1 LKSKSFIVFSLKT
14 IKIAMKSRK
23 QLLNKMKAKAFDTGL
38 FKRILTYT
46 KPYKWRYNGVI
57 IFAISLSIFAALRP
71 YLLKQTVDGYIK
83 THDQLGLLF
92 YVTLMGIV
100 LMLEVFSQ
108 FYFVYWANWLGQDIV
123 KDIRTKLFKH
133 ILSFRMKYFD
143 LVPVGQLVTRSVSDI
158 ESIARI
164 FSQGLFMIISDLMKM
179 LVVLIF
185 MFYMN
190 WKLTWIVVIAM
201 PILVYIT
208 RIFQR
213 KMQVAFEEVRTQI
226 ANMNSFV
233 QERVTGMKIVQLFN
247 REKTEYESFKEING
261 KHKKAWIKTI
271 LYNSIFFPIADIISS
286 LTLGCIVV
294 FGGFKILNGDNFTTF
309 GDLFSYTMFIGMLFN
324 PLRQIADKFNE
335 MQLGMIAAN
344 RVFDIIDTQ
353 DHIQDTGTIEA
364 PIFNGTIEFKDVRFG
379 YIPEEEVIKGIDLS
393 VEAGQTIA
401 IVGSTGAGK
410 STIINLL
417 NRFYEINSGTICID
431 GNNIEN
437 YTLASLR
444 KQIAVVLQDVFLFA
458 DTIYNNITLNN
469 PEITKAQVLEAA
481 KVIGVHDFIMSLP
494 DNYDFDVK
502 ERGVMLSSGQRQLIA
517 FLRSYVSNPSILILD
532 EATSSIDTYSE
543 EMIQRATET
552 ITKGRTSIVIAHRLA
567 TIVNADKIVV
577 MDKGLI
583 VEQGTHQELI
593 NRTNGYY
600 KNLYD
605 SQFVVAN

>member
-1 LKSKSFIVFSLKT
+1 
-14 IKIAMKSRK
+14 
-23 QLLNKMKAKAFDTGL
+23 MKAKAFDTAL
-38 FKRILTYT
+38 FKRILKYT
-46 KPYKWRYNGVI
+46 KPYKWRYYGVI
-57 IFAISLSIFAALRP
+57 IFAISLSVFAALRP

-83 THDQLGLLF
+83 THDKHGLLM
-92 YVTLMGIV
+92 YIILMGAV
-100 LMLEVFSQ
+100 LLMEVFSQ

-179 LVVLIF
+179 LVVLLF

-190 WKLTWIVVIAM
+190 WKLTWIVVVAM
-201 PILVYIT
+201 PVLVYIT

-247 REKTEYESFKEING
+247 RERIEAENFKEINN
-261 KHKKAWIKTI
+261 KHKVAWIKTI

-286 LTLGCIVV
+286 ITLGLVV
-294 FGGFKILNGDNFTTF
+294 VYGGFKILNGDHFTTF

-353 DHIQDTGTIEA
+353 DHIQDTGTLDA
-364 PIFNGTIEFKDVRFG
+364 PVFDGSIEFKEVRFS

-393 VEAGQTIA
+393 VASGQTIA

-417 NRFYEINSGTICID
+417 NRFYEINSGTIFID
-431 GNNIEN
+431 GQNIEN

-469 PEITKAQVLEAA
+469 PEITREQVLDAA
-481 KVIGVHDFIMSLP
+481 KKIGVHDFIMSLP

-532 EATSSIDTYSE
+532 EATSSIDSYSE
-543 EMIQRATET
+543 ELIQRATET
-552 ITKGRTSIVIAHRLA
+552 ITKGRTSIIIAHRLA
-567 TIVNADKIVV
+567 TIVSADKIVV

-593 NRTNGYY
+593 NKTEGYY

-605 SQFVVAN
+605 SQFSVAN

>member
-1 LKSKSFIVFSLKT
+1 
-14 IKIAMKSRK
+14 
-23 QLLNKMKAKAFDTGL
+23 MKAKAFDTRL
-38 FKRILTYT
+38 FKRILKYT
-46 KPYKWRYNGVI
+46 QPYQLRFRGVI
-57 IFAISLSIFAALRP
+57 AFAISLSVFAALRP

-83 THDQLGLLF
+83 THDQQGLLLYITF
-92 YVTLMGIV
+92 MGIV
-100 LMLEVFSQ
+100 LLAEVFSQ
-108 FYFVYWANWLGQDIV
+108 YFFVYWANWLGQDIV

-133 ILSFRMKYFD
+133 LLSFRMKYFD
-143 LVPVGQLVTRSVSDI
+143 HVPVGQLVTRSVSDI
-158 ESIARI
+158 EAIARI

-179 LVVLIF
+179 VVVLFF

-190 WKLTWIVVIAM
+190 WKLTWIVIVAM
-201 PILVYIT
+201 PVLVFFT

-213 KMQVAFEEVRTQI
+213 KMQVAFEEVRAEI
-226 ANMNSFV
+226 ANMNSFG
-233 QERVTGMKIVQLFN
+233 QDRVTGMKIVQLFN
-247 REKTEYESFKEING
+247 RENIELDKFKNIND
-261 KHKKAWIKTI
+261 KHRKAWIKTI

-286 LTLGCIVV
+286 LTLGFIVLY
-294 FGGFKILNGDNFTTF
+294 GGFKILNGDTFTTF

-344 RVFDIIDTQ
+344 RVFDILDTQ
-353 DHIQDTGTIEA
+353 DQIQDTGTIEA
-364 PIFNGTIEFKDVRFG
+364 PIFKGNIEFKGVRFG
-379 YIPEEEVIKGIDLS
+379 YIPDEEVIKGINLE
-393 VEAGQTIA
+393 VKAGQTIA

-417 NRFYEINSGTICID
+417 NRFYEINSGTISID
-431 GNNIEN
+431 NHGIEN
-437 YTLASLR
+437 YTLDSLR

-469 PEITKAQVLEAA
+469 PAISREEVLAAA
-481 KVIGVHDFIMSLP
+481 KKIGVHDFIMSLP

-517 FLRSYVSNPSILILD
+517 FLRAFVSNPSILILD

-543 EMIQRATET
+543 ELIQRATET
-552 ITKGRTSIVIAHRLA
+552 ITQGRTSIVIAHRLA

-583 VEQGTHQELI
+583 VEEGTHQELI
-593 NRTNGYY
+593 NRESGYY

-605 SQFVVAN
+605 SQFSVAN

>member
-1 LKSKSFIVFSLKT
+1 
-14 IKIAMKSRK
+14 
-23 QLLNKMKAKAFDTGL
+23 MKAKAFDTGL

-46 KPYKWRYNGVI
+46 KPYKWRYYGVI
-57 IFAISLSIFAALRP
+57 AFAVSLSIFAALRP

-83 THDQLGLLF
+83 THDKYGLLM
-92 YVTLMGIV
+92 YIILMGLV
-100 LMLEVFSQ
+100 LIMEVFSQ

-164 FSQGLFMIISDLMKM
+164 FSQGLFMIISDMMKM

-190 WKLTWIVVIAM
+190 WKLTWIVIVAM

-247 REKTEYESFKEING
+247 REKIEAENFKEINN
-261 KHKKAWIKTI
+261 KHRIAWIKTI

-286 LTLGCIVV
+286 ITLGLVV
-294 FGGFKILNGDNFTTF
+294 VYGGFKILNGDHFTTF

-364 PIFNGTIEFKDVRFG
+364 PIFDGSIEFKDVRFS

-393 VEAGQTIA
+393 VDAGQTIA

-417 NRFYEINSGTICID
+417 NRFYEINSGTIFID

-458 DTIYNNITLNN
+458 DTIYNNITLQN
-469 PEITKAQVLEAA
+469 PEITREQVLNAA
-481 KVIGVHDFIMSLP
+481 KKIGVHDFIMSLP

-543 EMIQRATET
+543 ELIQRATET
-552 ITKGRTSIVIAHRLA
+552 ITKGRTSIIIAHRLA

-583 VEQGTHQELI
+583 VEQGTHQELL
-593 NRTNGYY
+593 NKAEGYY

-605 SQFVVAN
+605 SQFSVAN

>member
-1 LKSKSFIVFSLKT
+1 
-14 IKIAMKSRK
+14 
-23 QLLNKMKAKAFDTGL
+23 MKAKAFDTRL
-38 FKRILTYT
+38 FKRILKYT
-46 KPYKWRYNGVI
+46 KPYQLRFRGVI
-57 IFAISLSIFAALRP
+57 AFAISLSVFAALRP

-83 THDQLGLLF
+83 THDQQGLLLYITF
-92 YVTLMGIV
+92 MGIV
-100 LMLEVFSQ
+100 LLAEVFSQ
-108 FYFVYWANWLGQDIV
+108 YYFVYWANWLGQDIV

-133 ILSFRMKYFD
+133 LLSFRMKYFD
-143 LVPVGQLVTRSVSDI
+143 HVPVGQLVTRSVSDI
-158 ESIARI
+158 EAIARI

-179 LVVLIF
+179 VVVLVF

-190 WKLTWIVVIAM
+190 WKLTWIVIVAM
-201 PILVYIT
+201 PILVFFT

-213 KMQVAFEEVRTQI
+213 KMQVAFEEVRTEI

-247 REKTEYESFKEING
+247 REDIEFDKFKNIND
-261 KHKKAWIKTI
+261 KHRKAWIKTI

-286 LTLGCIVV
+286 LTLGFIVLY
-294 FGGFKILNGDNFTTF
+294 GGFKILNGDAFTTF

-324 PLRQIADKFNE
+324 PLRQIADKINE

-344 RVFDIIDTQ
+344 RVFDILDTQ
-353 DHIQDTGTIEA
+353 DQIQDTGTIEA
-364 PIFNGTIEFKDVRFG
+364 PIFDGTIEFKDVRFG
-379 YIPEEEVIKGIDLS
+379 YIPNEEVIKGIDLE
-393 VEAGQTIA
+393 VKAGQTIA

-431 GNNIEN
+431 HHNIEN
-437 YTLASLR
+437 YTLDSLR

-469 PEITKAQVLEAA
+469 PTISREEVLTAA
-481 KVIGVHDFIMSLP
+481 KKIGVHDFIMSLP

-517 FLRSYVSNPSILILD
+517 FLRAFVSNPSILILD

-543 EMIQRATET
+543 ELIQRATET
-552 ITKGRTSIVIAHRLA
+552 ITEGRTSIVIAHRLA

-583 VEQGTHQELI
+583 VEEGTHQELI
-593 NRTNGYY
+593 NRESGYY

-605 SQFVVAN
+605 SQFSVAN

>member
-1 LKSKSFIVFSLKT
+1 
-14 IKIAMKSRK
+14 
-23 QLLNKMKAKAFDTGL
+23 MKAKAFDTRL
-38 FKRILTYT
+38 FKRILQYT
-46 KPYKWRYNGVI
+46 KPYQLRFRGVI
-57 IFAISLSIFAALRP
+57 AFAISLSVFAALRP

-83 THDQLGLLF
+83 THDQQGLLL
-92 YVTLMGIV
+92 YISLMGIV
-100 LMLEVFSQ
+100 LLAEVFSQ
-108 FYFVYWANWLGQDIV
+108 YYFVFWANWLGQDIV

-143 LVPVGQLVTRSVSDI
+143 HVPVGQLVTRSVSDI
-158 ESIARI
+158 EAIARI

-179 LVVLIF
+179 VVVLFF

-190 WKLTWIVVIAM
+190 WKLTWIVIVAM
-201 PILVYIT
+201 PILVFFT

-213 KMQVAFEEVRTQI
+213 KMQVAFEEVRTEI

-247 REKTEYESFKEING
+247 REDIEFDKFKNIND
-261 KHKKAWIKTI
+261 KHRKAWIKTI

-286 LTLGCIVV
+286 LTLGFIVLY
-294 FGGFKILNGDNFTTF
+294 GGFKILNGDTFTTF

-344 RVFDIIDTQ
+344 RVFDILDTDDQ
-353 DHIQDTGTIEA
+353 IQDTGTIEA
-364 PIFNGTIEFKDVRFG
+364 PVFEGNIEFKDVRFG
-379 YIPEEEVIKGIDLS
+379 YIPDEEVIKGIYLE
-393 VEAGQTIA
+393 VKAGQTIA

-417 NRFYEINSGTICID
+417 NRFYEINSGTIYID
-431 GNNIEN
+431 HQNIEN
-437 YTLASLR
+437 YTLGSLR

-469 PEITKAQVLEAA
+469 PTISREEVLAAAQ
-481 KVIGVHDFIMSLP
+481 KIGVHDFIMSLP

-517 FLRSYVSNPSILILD
+517 FLRAFVSNPSILILD

-543 EMIQRATET
+543 ELIQRATET

-583 VEQGTHQELI
+583 VEQGTHQELV
-593 NRTNGYY
+593 NKTTGYY

-605 SQFVVAN
+605 SQFSVAN

>member
-1 LKSKSFIVFSLKT
+1 
-14 IKIAMKSRK
+14 
-23 QLLNKMKAKAFDTGL
+23 MKAKAFDTRL
-38 FKRILTYT
+38 FKRILQYT
-46 KPYKWRYNGVI
+46 KPYQWRFNGVI
-57 IFAISLSIFAALRP
+57 IFAISLSVFAALRP
-71 YLLKQTVDGYIK
+71 YLLKQTVDGYIA
-83 THDQLGLLF
+83 TQDQQGLLL
-92 YVTLMGIV
+92 YVILMGIV
-100 LMLEVFSQ
+100 LLMEVFSQ
-108 FYFVYWANWLGQDIV
+108 FFFVYWANWLGQDIV
-123 KDIRTKLFKH
+123 KDIRTKLFRH

-179 LVVLIF
+179 FVVLIF

-190 WKLTWIVVIAM
+190 WTLTWIVIVAM
-201 PILVYIT
+201 PILVYFT
-208 RIFQR
+208 RIFQK

-247 REKTEYESFKEING
+247 REDIEFEKFKEINA
-261 KHKKAWIKTI
+261 KHNRAWIKTI

-286 LTLGCIVV
+286 LTLGFIVLY
-294 FGGFKILNGDNFTTF
+294 GGMKILNGDNFTTF

-335 MQLGMIAAN
+335 MQLGMISAN
-344 RVFDIIDTQ
+344 RVFDILDTQ
-353 DHIQDTGTIEA
+353 DQIQDTGTIEA
-364 PIFNGTIEFKDVRFG
+364 PLFKGNIRFENVRFG
-379 YIPEEEVIKGIDLS
+379 YIPEEDVIKGINLE
-393 VEAGQTIA
+393 VNAGQTIA

-417 NRFYEINSGTICID
+417 NRFYEINSGSIYID
-431 GNNIEN
+431 NHNIEN
-437 YTLASLR
+437 YTLSSLR
-444 KQIAVVLQDVFLFA
+444 NQIAVVLQDVFLFA
-458 DTIYNNITLNN
+458 DTIFNNITLNN
-469 PEITKAQVLEAA
+469 PAISREQVLAAA
-481 KVIGVHDFIMSLP
+481 KKIGVHDFIMSLP

-517 FLRSYVSNPSILILD
+517 FLRAYVSNPSILILD

-543 EMIQRATET
+543 ELIQRATET

-593 NRTNGYY
+593 NRESGYY

-605 SQFVVAN
+605 SQFSVAN

>member
-1 LKSKSFIVFSLKT
+1 
-14 IKIAMKSRK
+14 
-23 QLLNKMKAKAFDTGL
+23 MKAKAFDTRL
-38 FKRILTYT
+38 FKRILKFT
-46 KPYKWRYNGVI
+46 KPYKLRFNGVI
-57 IFAISLSIFAALRP
+57 IFAISLSVFAALRP
-71 YLLKQTVDGYIK
+71 YLLKQTVDGYIA
-83 THDQLGLLF
+83 TQDQQGLLM
-92 YVTLMGIV
+92 YVILMGIV
-100 LMLEVFSQ
+100 LLLEVFSQ

-123 KDIRTKLFKH
+123 KDIRTKLFQH

-143 LVPVGQLVTRSVSDI
+143 HVPVGQLVTRSVSDI

-179 LVVLIF
+179 VVVLAF

-190 WKLTWIVVIAM
+190 WKLTWIVVVAM
-201 PILVYIT
+201 PILVFFT
-208 RIFQR
+208 RIFQK
-213 KMQVAFEEVRTQI
+213 KMQVAFEEVRNQI

-247 REKTEYESFKEING
+247 REKIEYEKFKNIND
-261 KHKKAWIKTI
+261 KHKTAWIKTI

-286 LTLGCIVV
+286 LTLGFIVLY
-294 FGGFKILNGDNFTTF
+294 GGIKILNGDNFTTF

-344 RVFDIIDTQ
+344 RVFDILDTEDQ
-353 DHIQDTGTIEA
+353 IQDTGSIEA
-364 PIFNGTIEFKDVRFG
+364 PIFKGDIQFKNVRFG
-379 YIPEEEVIKGIDLS
+379 YIPDEEVIKGIDLE
-393 VEAGQTIA
+393 VNAGQTVA

-417 NRFYEINSGTICID
+417 NRFYEINSGSIYID
-431 GNNIEN
+431 NHNIEN
-437 YTLASLR
+437 YKLGSLR

-458 DTIYNNITLNN
+458 DTIFNNITLNN
-469 PEITKAQVLEAA
+469 PEISREQVLAAA
-481 KVIGVHDFIMSLP
+481 KKIGVHEFIMSLP

-517 FLRSYVSNPSILILD
+517 FLRAYVSNPSILILD

-543 EMIQRATET
+543 ELIQRATET

-567 TIVNADKIVV
+567 TIINADKIVV

-583 VEQGTHQELI
+583 VEQGTHEELI
-593 NRTNGYY
+593 NRQSGYY

-605 SQFVVAN
+605 SQFATVG

>member
-1 LKSKSFIVFSLKT
+1 
-14 IKIAMKSRK
+14 
-23 QLLNKMKAKAFDTGL
+23 MKAKAFDTRL
-38 FKRILTYT
+38 FKRILKFT
-46 KPYKWRYNGVI
+46 KPYQWRFNGVI
-57 IFAISLSIFAALRP
+57 IFAISLSVFAALRP
-71 YLLKQTVDGYIK
+71 YLLKQTVDGYISTQDK
-83 THDQLGLLF
+83 QGLLM
-92 YVTLMGIV
+92 YVILMGIV
-100 LMLEVFSQ
+100 LLFEVFSQ

-123 KDIRTKLFKH
+123 KDIRTKLFQH

-143 LVPVGQLVTRSVSDI
+143 HVPVGQLVTRSVSDI

-179 LVVLIF
+179 VVVLAF

-190 WKLTWIVVIAM
+190 WKLTWIVIVAM
-201 PILVYIT
+201 PILVFVT
-208 RIFQR
+208 RIFQK

-247 REKTEYESFKEING
+247 REKIEYEKFKSIND

-286 LTLGCIVV
+286 LTLGFIVLY
-294 FGGFKILNGDNFTTF
+294 GGIKILNGDNFTTF
-309 GDLFSYTMFIGMLFN
+309 GDLFSYTMFISMLFN

-335 MQLGMIAAN
+335 MQLGMISAN
-344 RVFDIIDTQ
+344 RVFDILDTEDQ
-353 DHIQDTGTIEA
+353 IQDTGVIDA
-364 PIFNGTIEFKDVRFG
+364 PIFKGDIEFKKVRFG
-379 YIPEEEVIKGIDLS
+379 YIPDEEVIKGINL
-393 VEAGQTIA
+393 EINAGQTIA

-417 NRFYEINSGTICID
+417 NRFYEISSGSIYID
-431 GNNIEN
+431 NHNIEN
-437 YTLASLR
+437 YTLSSLR

-458 DTIYNNITLNN
+458 DTIFNNITLNN
-469 PEITKAQVLEAA
+469 PETSREQVLAAA
-481 KVIGVHDFIMSLP
+481 KKIGVHEFIMSLP

-517 FLRSYVSNPSILILD
+517 FLRAYVSNPSILILD

-543 EMIQRATET
+543 ELIQRATET

-593 NRTNGYY
+593 NRENGYY
-600 KNLYD
+600 RNLYD
-605 SQFVVAN
+605 SQFSLAN

>member
-1 LKSKSFIVFSLKT
+1 
-14 IKIAMKSRK
+14 
-23 QLLNKMKAKAFDTGL
+23 MKAKAFDTGL
-38 FKRILTYT
+38 FKRILKYT
-46 KPYKWRYNGVI
+46 RPYKWRYYGVI

-71 YLLKQTVDGYIK
+71 YLLKETVDGYIK
-83 THDQLGLLF
+83 THDKMGLLM
-92 YVTLMGIV
+92 YIV
-100 LMLEVFSQ
+100 LMGVVLLMEVFSQ

-143 LVPVGQLVTRSVSDI
+143 LVPVGQLVTRAVSDI

-179 LVVLIF
+179 VVVLIF

-190 WKLTWIVVIAM
+190 WKLTWIVVVAM

-247 REKTEYESFKEING
+247 REKIEAENFKEINN
-261 KHKKAWIKTI
+261 KHRVAWIKTI

-286 LTLGCIVV
+286 ITLGLVV
-294 FGGFKILNGDNFTTF
+294 VYGGFRILNGDHFTTF

-364 PIFNGTIEFKDVRFG
+364 PVFDGRIDFKDVRFS

-393 VEAGQTIA
+393 VSAGQTVA

-431 GNNIEN
+431 GENIEN

-458 DTIYNNITLNN
+458 DTIYNNITLHN
-469 PEITKAQVLEAA
+469 PEITRDKVIDAA
-481 KVIGVHDFIMSLP
+481 KKIGVHDFIMNLP

-552 ITKGRTSIVIAHRLA
+552 ITKGRTSIIIAHRLA

-583 VEQGTHQELI
+583 VEQGTHHELL
-593 NRTNGYY
+593 NKTDGYY

-605 SQFVVAN
+605 SQFSVAN